1 VRRARRKKSVKGP
14 VVDPV
19 VVAAAAIVAEG
30 EVVVVAAMALVR
42 RAGAGTTT
50 TTDIIVVSQ
59 ATRPMNAAVN
69 SPSRK
74 KNRHMR
80 PKRRRNPHFSSLR
93 FNPLVMVAVQTAG
106 EMRASEHRG
115 NVQIPLTSKPEM
127 ACLGRRQWV
136 LRRSGTPL
144 A

>member
-30 EVVVVAAMALVR
+30 EVVVAAAMALVR

-50 TTDIIVVSQ
+50 TDIIVVSQ
-59 ATRPMNAAVN
+59 ATGPVNAAVN

-74 KNRHMR
+74 KNRHMW
-80 PKRRRNPHFSSLR
+80 PKRRRNPHFFSLR